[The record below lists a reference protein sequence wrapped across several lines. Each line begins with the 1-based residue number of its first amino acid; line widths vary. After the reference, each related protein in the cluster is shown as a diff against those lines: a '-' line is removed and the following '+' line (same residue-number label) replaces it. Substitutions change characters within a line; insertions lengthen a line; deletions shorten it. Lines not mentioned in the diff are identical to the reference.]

1 MKIKDYF
8 LTQEIFEIQ
17 ETEIAGILK
26 TSPIPKNLDKYYK
39 SNKYI
44 SHHQDSGSI
53 KERVYKFFQKF
64 NLNYKRNILASEIGI
79 GLKILDYGCGTA
91 DFVKFLEDEYIT
103 YGYEPNEEA
112 KNFAKQKSPKT
123 IFVSDPELK
132 EIPDG
137 SLDIITLWHVFEH
150 IEDREKD
157 ISYFLQK
164 TKTHRRATHNCCT
177 KPYFL
182 RWAKV

>member
-44 SHHQDSGSI
+44 SHPQDSGSI
-53 KERVYKFFQKF
+53 KEKVYKFFQKF

-103 YGYEPNEEA
+103 YGY
-112 KNFAKQKSPKT
+112 
-123 IFVSDPELK
+123 
-132 EIPDG
+132 
-137 SLDIITLWHVFEH
+137 
-150 IEDREKD
+150 
-157 ISYFLQK
+157 
-164 TKTHRRATHNCCT
+164 
-177 KPYFL
+177 
-182 RWAKV
+182 